1 MESPDNV
8 PEEQWQEAASPEV
21 ADKRCT
27 LDVAAEVIEVVVR
40 VCATVIWLVIGSN
53 GSGNVCR
60 IVVMA
65 LVRCGWLMEEV
76 KDIKEQLAGEL

>member
-21 ADKRCT
+21 ANKRCT
-27 LDVAAEVIEVVVR
+27 LDVAAEVIEIVWL
-40 VCATVIWLVIGSN
+40 VCAGSIWGDM
-53 GSGNVCR
+53 CR

-65 LVRCGWLMEEV
+65 LVRCGWLVEEV
-76 KDIKEQLAGEL
+76 KDVKEQLAGEL